1 MFYKEVLGQT
11 ELGSIFLGH
20 LEAQFRKCTRL
31 VPSMVAF
38 VDLMYVAQNNS
49 GYVTGLTILYDV
61 LISNFEFFFF
71 FFFDVLI
78 FRFSIFLFI

>member
-49 GYVTGLTILYDV
+49 GYVTGIKILYDV
-61 LISNFEFFFF
+61 LISDFEFFFF
-71 FFFDVLI
+71 FFFLM
-78 FRFSIFLFI
+78 F